1 MLGGATLTRVGAE
14 LKVDADGV
22 DLKGLEL
29 RAPGMTQMR
38 VSGRLGATATGVK
51 FVGSSRL
58 EANDPRALVAW
69 LTGRGDEQAA
79 SVGPLRLDSDVALGG
94 DAITLEGLKLEFDR
108 MTVAGRLAYAWASDD
123 RPARLDLA
131 LTAPEIDFDRVHA
144 VAKAVLGDAT
154 FDWPREGALSLKV
167 ARAFVAG
174 VEAKQTD
181 VSMRADANGFE
192 IERLAI
198 ADFGG
203 TGLAVKGRIDGKTQS
218 PRGALTLDLDVRAP
232 DGVMAL
238 LEKIAPQTA
247 EQLRR
252 AGGRWTP
259 AALRAS
265 VSVDPATAGSANAK
279 LKIEGRAGSF
289 RVAVQGDAGT
299 AGDAFRLE
307 NLAALAAAK
316 LNLTGRLDADDGG
329 ALIELIGLDRFI
341 AVDKRPAR
349 LTVAAKGPLDG
360 DLGVDA
366 QLAAGALNVAT
377 KGTIR
382 VPVRASPS
390 AELTLK
396 VANANIRSPRPAA
409 GRAGELLPASA
420 TARLTLSEG
429 MLRFS
434 DVAGTV
440 AGASVGGKLALGM
453 QQQPISVDGD
463 IELGSI
469 DLPAAVALAIGI
481 PAQGAGAGAATS
493 VSGSAL
499 GPWPAEPFE
508 QGLAALRGQI
518 AVKSARVALTPK
530 LAARDVRAIVRFG
543 ESELAL
549 EGIDGS
555 IAGGRAAADLTFLR
569 RAEGLAARGRLRL
582 TGVNA
587 GELLPGEGS
596 LSGRL
601 TLDANAEGSGRSPVA
616 LVGSL
621 AGSGSFTL
629 ENARAARLDPAAFDA
644 VIRAVDQ
651 GLPIDAIRVRD
662 RMDGALASGG
672 LPVTL
677 AEGAIA
683 IDAGQA
689 RLSNPVVRAQRGD
702 LAVSGS
708 VNLAEAAIDARL
720 TLFGSGGA
728 GAPADTRPE
737 IGIALKGPIDTPKR
751 TIDVAA
757 LTSWLALRAVE
768 QQSKKLD
775 VLEGRA
781 PVPPPVPAAV
791 NATSTPKPTPAAPA
805 AEGLQPLPPPIDI
818 RPAPAPRVPRAPR
831 PQPGAAATQGAPAQA
846 QKPPPAPPRPR
857 SLSEILFG
865 WH

>member
-1 MLGGATLTRVGAE
+1 
-14 LKVDADGV
+14 
-22 DLKGLEL
+22 
-29 RAPGMTQMR
+29 
-38 VSGRLGATATGVK
+38 
-51 FVGSSRL
+51 
-58 EANDPRALVAW
+58 
-69 LTGRGDEQAA
+69 
-79 SVGPLRLDSDVALGG
+79 
-94 DAITLEGLKLEFDR
+94 
-108 MTVAGRLAYAWASDD
+108 
-123 RPARLDLA
+123 
-131 LTAPEIDFDRVHA
+131 
-144 VAKAVLGDAT
+144 
-154 FDWPREGALSLKV
+154 
-167 ARAFVAG
+167 
-174 VEAKQTD
+174 
-181 VSMRADANGFE
+181 
-192 IERLAI
+192 
-198 ADFGG
+198 
-203 TGLAVKGRIDGKTQS
+203 
-218 PRGALTLDLDVRAP
+218 
-232 DGVMAL
+232 
-238 LEKIAPQTA
+238 
-247 EQLRR
+247 
-252 AGGRWTP
+252 
-259 AALRAS
+259 
-265 VSVDPATAGSANAK
+265 
-279 LKIEGRAGSF
+279 
-289 RVAVQGDAGT
+289 
-299 AGDAFRLE
+299 
-307 NLAALAAAK
+307 
-316 LNLTGRLDADDGG
+316 
-329 ALIELIGLDRFI
+329 
-341 AVDKRPAR
+341 
-349 LTVAAKGPLDG
+349 
-360 DLGVDA
+360 
-366 QLAAGALNVAT
+366 
-377 KGTIR
+377 
-382 VPVRASPS
+382 
-390 AELTLK
+390 
-396 VANANIRSPRPAA
+396 
-409 GRAGELLPASA
+409 
-420 TARLTLSEG
+420 
-429 MLRFS
+429 
-434 DVAGTV
+434 
-440 AGASVGGKLALGM
+440 M
-453 QQQPISVDGD
+453 QQRPITVDGD
-463 IELGSI
+463 IELGSV

-493 VSGSAL
+493 VSGNAL

-508 QGLAALRGQI
+508 RGLTALSGQI

-530 LAARDVRAIVRFG
+530 LAARDVRAVVRFG

-555 IAGGRAAADLTFLR
+555 IAGGRVAADLTFLR

-601 TLDANAEGSGRSPVA
+601 TLDVSAEGSGMSPVA

-651 GLPIDAIRVRD
+651 GLPIDAIKVRD

-791 NATSTPKPTPAAPA
+791 NSTSAPKPKSAAPA
-805 AEGLQPLPPPIDI
+805 AEGLQPLPAPIDI
-818 RPAPAPRVPRAPR
+818 RPAPTPRVPRAPR

>member
-1 MLGGATLTRVGAE
+1 
-14 LKVDADGV
+14 
-22 DLKGLEL
+22 
-29 RAPGMTQMR
+29 
-38 VSGRLGATATGVK
+38 
-51 FVGSSRL
+51 
-58 EANDPRALVAW
+58 
-69 LTGRGDEQAA
+69 
-79 SVGPLRLDSDVALGG
+79 
-94 DAITLEGLKLEFDR
+94 
-108 MTVAGRLAYAWASDD
+108 
-123 RPARLDLA
+123 
-131 LTAPEIDFDRVHA
+131 
-144 VAKAVLGDAT
+144 
-154 FDWPREGALSLKV
+154 
-167 ARAFVAG
+167 
-174 VEAKQTD
+174 
-181 VSMRADANGFE
+181 
-192 IERLAI
+192 
-198 ADFGG
+198 
-203 TGLAVKGRIDGKTQS
+203 
-218 PRGALTLDLDVRAP
+218 
-232 DGVMAL
+232 
-238 LEKIAPQTA
+238 
-247 EQLRR
+247 
-252 AGGRWTP
+252 
-259 AALRAS
+259 
-265 VSVDPATAGSANAK
+265 
-279 LKIEGRAGSF
+279 
-289 RVAVQGDAGT
+289 
-299 AGDAFRLE
+299 
-307 NLAALAAAK
+307 
-316 LNLTGRLDADDGG
+316 
-329 ALIELIGLDRFI
+329 
-341 AVDKRPAR
+341 
-349 LTVAAKGPLDG
+349 VAAKGPLDG

-382 VPVRASPS
+382 VAVRASPS

-420 TARLTLSEG
+420 TARLALNEG

-440 AGASVGGKLALGM
+440 AGTSVGGRLALGM
-453 QQQPISVDGD
+453 QQRPITVDGD
-463 IELGSI
+463 IELGSV

-493 VSGSAL
+493 VSGNAL

-508 QGLAALRGQI
+508 RGLTALSGQI

-530 LAARDVRAIVRFG
+530 LAARDVRAVVRFG

-555 IAGGRAAADLTFLR
+555 IAGGRVAADLTFLR

-601 TLDANAEGSGRSPVA
+601 TLDVSAEGSGMSPVA

-651 GLPIDAIRVRD
+651 GLPIDAIKVRD

-791 NATSTPKPTPAAPA
+791 NSTSAPKPKSAAPA
-805 AEGLQPLPPPIDI
+805 AEGLQPLPAPIDI
-818 RPAPAPRVPRAPR
+818 RPAPTPRVPRAPR